1 MLWGGAGM
9 SRHPFRINGQAA
21 GWSLLPSMDKKGF
34 TIIEVAIVMVIIG
47 LLVGFGA
54 TLVGPLTERSKRMA
68 TTEII
73 MGATESIVGFAS
85 AEKRLPQWGDNSVD
99 STLDEFC
106 EIVTKK
112 KDSATK
118 PLYYFMDSR
127 LSALDS
133 LCGRK
138 TTNIT
143 ICRDAACTD
152 RIPNIAFAVVSGAM
166 DYNPQTGI
174 VTAGCPSGQT
184 CIGVYESGTASIDNC
199 TNGTNCPNYDGSV
212 ARINRAEAYD
222 DIVEYVTLGEL
233 RTKSG
238 CQGAPLKILN
248 NELPSGSMSSTYSAT
263 IYAEG
268 GVPFSSG
275 GKYRWCV
282 EIGNRNSIP
291 GGLSITPGFVR
302 YPDDTSPT
310 RCSDQAE
317 TAWSSYQAD
326 ELTISGSNP
335 AESGSFLITVSVRDD
350 SQTGNDPACDN
361 AGNEDNCIRKSFVL
375 TINP

>member
-1 MLWGGAGM
+1 
-9 SRHPFRINGQAA
+9 
-21 GWSLLPSMDKKGF
+21 MDKKGF

-68 TTEII
+68 TTEIL
-73 MGATESIVGFAS
+73 MGASESIVGFAS
-85 AEKRLPQWGDNSVD
+85 AEKRLPEWDNG
-99 STLDEFC
+99 TLDNIPDEFH
-106 EIVTKK
+106 EVVTKRR
-112 KDSATK
+112 DSATK
-118 PLYYFMDSR
+118 PLYYFFEN
-127 LSALDS
+127 LLTTPDS

-174 VTAGCPSGQT
+174 VTAGCPAGQT
-184 CIGVYESGTASIDNC
+184 CIGVYEPGTAGIDNC

-248 NELPSGSMSSTYSAT
+248 NELPSGSRSSLYSAT

-275 GKYRWCV
+275 GSYKWCV
-282 EIGNRNSIP
+282 EIGNQNAAAGVP

-302 YPDDTSPT
+302 YPDDPSPT

-317 TAWSSYQAD
+317 TAWPSSAD
-326 ELTISGSNP
+326 ELTINGSVP
-335 AESGSFLITVSVRDD
+335 TDTGSFLFTIYVRDD
-350 SQTGNDPACDN
+350 NQTGNDPACDPITS
-361 AGNEDNCIRKSFVL
+361 GNRDNCARKSFVL

>member
-1 MLWGGAGM
+1 
-9 SRHPFRINGQAA
+9 
-21 GWSLLPSMDKKGF
+21 MDKKGF

-47 LLVGFGA
+47 LLVGFGT

-73 MGATESIVGFAS
+73 MGAVESIVGFAS

-99 STLDEFC
+99 NTLDEFC
-106 EIVTKK
+106 EIVTKR

-118 PLYYFMDSR
+118 PLYYFFDSR
-127 LSALDS
+127 LTTSDS

-174 VTAGCPSGQT
+174 VTAGCPAGQT
-184 CIGVYESGTASIDNC
+184 CIGVYEPGTASIDNC
-199 TNGTNCPNYDGSV
+199 TNGTNCPNYDGTV
-212 ARINRAEAYD
+212 ARLNRAEAYD
-222 DIVEYVTLGEL
+222 DIVEYITLGEL

-248 NELPSGSMSSTYSAT
+248 NALPSGSMSSPYSAR

-268 GVPFSSG
+268 GIPFGSG
-275 GKYRWCV
+275 GKYKWCV
-282 EIGNRNSIP
+282 EIGNRNAAAGVP
-291 GGLSITPGFVR
+291 GGLTVAPGFVR
-302 YPDDTSPT
+302 YPDSATT
-310 RCSDQAE
+310 TLCSDQTE
-317 TAWSSYQAD
+317 TAWSSFQAD
-326 ELTISGSNP
+326 DLIISRTSGLT
-335 AESGSFLITVSVRDD
+335 ESGSFLITVSVRDD

>member
-1 MLWGGAGM
+1 
-9 SRHPFRINGQAA
+9 
-21 GWSLLPSMDKKGF
+21 MDKKGF

-73 MGATESIVGFAS
+73 MGAVESIVGFAS
-85 AEKRLPQWGDNSVD
+85 AEKRLPQWGDNTVD
-99 STLDEFC
+99 GTLDEFC
-106 EIVTKK
+106 EIVTKR

-118 PLYYFMDSR
+118 PIYYFLDSR
-127 LSALDS
+127 LTTQES

-138 TTNIT
+138 TTALT
-143 ICRDAACTD
+143 VCRDSACTD

-174 VTAGCPSGQT
+174 VTSGCPTGQT
-184 CIGVYESGTASIDNC
+184 CIGVYEPGTANIDNC
-199 TNGTNCPNYDGSV
+199 SNATNCPNYDSTD
-212 ARINRAEAYD
+212 ARLNRAEAYD
-222 DIVEYVTLGEL
+222 DIVDYVTLGEL
-233 RTKSG
+233 RTKAG

-268 GVPFSSG
+268 GIPFSSG
-275 GKYRWCV
+275 GKYKWCI
-282 EIGNRNSIP
+282 EIGNRSASAGVP
-291 GGLSITPGFVR
+291 GGLTMAPGFVR
-302 YPDDTSPT
+302 YPDDASPT

-326 ELTISGSNP
+326 DLVISRGSGLTEP
-335 AESGSFLITVSVRDD
+335 GSFLITVSARDD
-350 SQTGNDPACDN
+350 SRNGNDPACN
-361 AGNEDNCIRKSFVL
+361 SAGNEDNCVRKSFVL
-375 TINP
+375 TVNP

>member
-1 MLWGGAGM
+1 M
-9 SRHPFRINGQAA
+9 PN
-21 GWSLLPSMDKKGF
+21 MDKKGF

-85 AEKRLPQWGDNSVD
+85 AEQRLPAWGDNTVD
-99 STLDEFC
+99 TTLDEFC
-106 EIVTKK
+106 EIVTKRR
-112 KDSATK
+112 DSATK
-118 PLYYFMDSR
+118 PLYYFLDSR
-127 LSALDS
+127 LTTPAS

-138 TTNIT
+138 TTNLT
-143 ICRDAACTD
+143 VCRDSACTD

-174 VTAGCPSGQT
+174 VTAGCPAGQT
-184 CIGVYESGTASIDNC
+184 CIGVYEPGTAGIDNC
-199 TNGTNCPNYDGSV
+199 TNGTNCPNYDGAV
-212 ARINRAEAYD
+212 ARLNRAEAYD

-248 NELPSGSMSSTYSAT
+248 NDLPSGSMSSPYSAT
-263 IYAEG
+263 IFAEG
-268 GVPFSSG
+268 GIPFASG
-275 GKYRWCV
+275 GKYKWCV
-282 EIGNRNSIP
+282 EISNRNAAAGVP
-291 GGLSITPGFVR
+291 GGLTIAPGFVR
-302 YPDDTSPT
+302 YPDSASPT

-317 TAWSSYQAD
+317 TAWASFQAD
-326 ELTISGSNP
+326 DLVISRATGLT
-335 AESGSFLITVSVRDD
+335 ESGSFLITVSVRDD
-350 SQTGNDPACDN
+350 SQTGNDPACN
-361 AGNEDNCIRKSFVL
+361 SAANEDNCVRKSFVL